1 MYQEENY
8 FHAVDMELIDYD
20 VPYRIGYLSHI
31 GAYVGSSNGMS
42 KLTEADVLYIRQN
55 YIPKGKGQ
63 KCNRKEIAE
72 MFGVSP
78 NLISKIVSG
87 SIWSHV

>member
-1 MYQEENY
+1 MS
-8 FHAVDMELIDYD
+8 LT
-20 VPYRIGYLSHI
+20 